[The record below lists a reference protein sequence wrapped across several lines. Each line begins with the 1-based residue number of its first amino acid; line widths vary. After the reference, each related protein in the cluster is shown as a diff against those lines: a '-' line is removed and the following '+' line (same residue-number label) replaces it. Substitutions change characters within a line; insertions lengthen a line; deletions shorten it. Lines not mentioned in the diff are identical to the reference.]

1 VTANAAYPNIA
12 GLIQGVSNTSLFII
26 AVDTSHPCGSPIS
39 FQLIINSTQGSGSFT
54 FSLPTGTPG
63 GVGPSTRF
71 AYAGAPT
78 QLPIGQAGPLSIP
91 LTLPTATGTIAD
103 VNFSF
108 DGTTCNAADAATT
121 NGVTQTWNGDM
132 TYTLISP
139 AGTRVTLMAGR
150 GGSGNHLCNT
160 VFDDSATVA
169 IAATNLYTGSWR
181 PESPLTAFNGQLQTG
196 TWNLELRDALASADA
211 ATVRAFSIY
220 TSQLLAPTCQPP
232 NASCDPIDFNNNGIF
247 PEDQDV
253 TDFFSV
259 LAGSACATCNDIDFN
274 NNGVFPEDQDVV
286 DFFNVLAGGTCP

>member
-1 VTANAAYPNIA
+1 
-12 GLIQGVSNTSLFII
+12 
-26 AVDTSHPCGSPIS
+26 
-39 FQLIINSTQGSGSFT
+39 
-54 FSLPTGTPG
+54 
-63 GVGPSTRF
+63 
-71 AYAGAPT
+71 
-78 QLPIGQAGPLSIP
+78 
-91 LTLPTATGTIAD
+91 
-103 VNFSF
+103 
-108 DGTTCNAADAATT
+108 
-121 NGVTQTWNGDM
+121 
-132 TYTLISP
+132 
-139 AGTRVTLMAGR
+139 MAGR

-169 IAATNLYTGSWR
+169 ITSVTAATNLFTGSWR

-286 DFFNVLAGGTCP
+286 DFFDVLAGGNPATCDVVLGCQDIDFNNNGVFPEDEDVVAFFRVLAGGGCTE